1 MQVAVGPLYM
11 HMRMIYVLYTCVYMQ
26 VALGPL
32 CWEIITSRDLVDP
45 DVISVDDEML
55 RDALRISLAEMKQV

>member
-1 MQVAVGPLYM
+1 M
-11 HMRMIYVLYTCVYMQ
+11 YMQ

-32 CWEIITSRDLVDP
+32 CWEIITSRDIVDP

-55 RDALRISLAEMKQV
+55 RDALRISLSEMKQVRRT